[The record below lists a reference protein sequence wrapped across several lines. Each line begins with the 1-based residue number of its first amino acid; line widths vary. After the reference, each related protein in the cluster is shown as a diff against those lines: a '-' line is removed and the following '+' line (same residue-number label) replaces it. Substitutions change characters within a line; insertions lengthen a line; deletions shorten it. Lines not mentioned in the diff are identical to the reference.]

1 MNITDLHTN
10 DKSISTSPLF
20 KDGQGTAVT
29 LRILQGN
36 RLKEHVTK
44 TPALLICL
52 EGMALFE
59 NEKGDKSTLVSGDYI
74 YIEPMVKHWVDGVT
88 DSQLLLFK

>member
-1 MNITDLHTN
+1 MNIIDLHTS
-10 DKSISTSPLF
+10 DKPVSTSALF
-20 KDGQGTAVT
+20 KDGLGTAVT
-29 LRILQGN
+29 LRILKGN
-36 RLKEHVTK
+36 RLKEHITK
-44 TPALLICL
+44 TPALLICID
-52 EGMALFE
+52 GTAVFE